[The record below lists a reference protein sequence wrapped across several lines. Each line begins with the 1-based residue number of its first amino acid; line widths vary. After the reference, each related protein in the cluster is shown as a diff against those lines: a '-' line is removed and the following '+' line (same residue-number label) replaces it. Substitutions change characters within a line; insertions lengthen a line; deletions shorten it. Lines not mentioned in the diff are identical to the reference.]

1 MTHQEIKEKIISEV
15 LLENEVGAQG
25 PSK

>member
-15 LLENEVGAQG
+15 LLENEVDAQG